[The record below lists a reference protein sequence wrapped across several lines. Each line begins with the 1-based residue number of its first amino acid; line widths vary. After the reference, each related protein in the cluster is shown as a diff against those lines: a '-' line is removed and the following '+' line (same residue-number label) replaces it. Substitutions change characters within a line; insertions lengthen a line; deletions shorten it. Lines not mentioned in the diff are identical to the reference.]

1 VRKFRSSAE
10 SVHPFEGDTNGLHR
24 VTFEGVRRSPGFGS
38 LNVMLLVIVVAV
50 VLGVVLAV
58 QQLPI

>member
-1 VRKFRSSAE
+1 MRQIRDSAE
-10 SVHPFEGDTNGLHR
+10 YAHPFEGDTSGLYR